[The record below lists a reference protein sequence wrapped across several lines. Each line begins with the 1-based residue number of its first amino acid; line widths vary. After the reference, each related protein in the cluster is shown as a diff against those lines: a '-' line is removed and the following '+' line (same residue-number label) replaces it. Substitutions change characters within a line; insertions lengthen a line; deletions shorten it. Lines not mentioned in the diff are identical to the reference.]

1 MNTTGKTLTALI
13 LLVSILGV
21 GWWAV
26 QKRALLPG
34 LPSLMSTPDATVAP
48 DASADTARQDGLR
61 LKDGSPDLLL
71 VAEIEASV
79 QWVSE
84 VLAATGNISS
94 AVSMLNV
101 LERRIARLD
110 PQGKTA
116 ALKRAIVA
124 DRESLQAAM
133 ADSPVAV
140 AAKIDQL
147 VLEIDRLPLVS
158 SAPPAGKPAKLAT
171 PSANPSATPGNQSTA
186 VTQGNTNQGN
196 TNQGNTN
203 GSAAQSQPQSQP
215 QPQPEPQSLWAAFWS
230 DMKSRLFD
238 VVQIRKVDNPD
249 AFFMTPEQAALVAE
263 RLRLRLLSA
272 RTALLTRQEALFTQ
286 DMLVAEKILNQV
298 FDAAAPEVIATKAA
312 LLSIKSAGL
321 AFKTPALTQT
331 TAELSRLKPAA
342 GVPATK
348 ATTS

>member
-26 QKRALLPG
+26 QKRPLLPG
-34 LPSLMSTPDATVAP
+34 LPSLMSTPDTTVAP
-48 DASADTARQDGLR
+48 DASADTARQDPLR
-61 LKDGSPDLLL
+61 LNDGSTDLLL

-79 QWVSE
+79 QWISE

-101 LERRIARLD
+101 LEHRMARLD
-110 PQGKTA
+110 SQGRLA

-133 ADSPVAV
+133 PDSPMVI

-158 SAPPAGKPAKLAT
+158 SAPPAGKPAE
-171 PSANPSATPGNQSTA
+171 P
-186 VTQGNTNQGN
+186 
-196 TNQGNTN
+196 
-203 GSAAQSQPQSQP
+203 QPQSQS
-215 QPQPEPQSLWAAFWS
+215 QPEPQSLWAAFWS

-286 DMLVAEKILNQV
+286 DMQVAEKILNQV
-298 FDAAAPEVIATKAA
+298 FDATAPEVIATKAA

-331 TAELSRLKPAA
+331 TAELGRLK
-342 GVPATK
+342 PATK
-348 ATTS
+348 ATTP

>member
-26 QKRALLPG
+26 QKRPLLPG
-34 LPSLMSTPDATVAP
+34 LPSLMSTPDTTVAP
-48 DASADTARQDGLR
+48 DASADTARQDPLR
-61 LKDGSPDLLL
+61 LNDGSTDLLL

-79 QWVSE
+79 QWISE

-101 LERRIARLD
+101 LEHRMARLD
-110 PQGKTA
+110 SQGRLA

-133 ADSPVAV
+133 PDSPMVI

-158 SAPPAGKPAKLAT
+158 SAPPAGKPAE
-171 PSANPSATPGNQSTA
+171 P
-186 VTQGNTNQGN
+186 
-196 TNQGNTN
+196 
-203 GSAAQSQPQSQP
+203 QPQSQS
-215 QPQPEPQSLWAAFWS
+215 QPEPQSLWAAFWS

-298 FDAAAPEVIATKAA
+298 FDATAPEVIATKAA

-331 TAELSRLKPAA
+331 TAELGRLK
-342 GVPATK
+342 PATK
-348 ATTS
+348 ATTP

>member
-1 MNTTGKTLTALI
+1 MNNTGKTFTALI

-26 QKRALLPG
+26 QKRPLLSG
-34 LPSLMSTPDATVAP
+34 LPSLMSTPDTTVAP
-48 DASADTARQDGLR
+48 DASADTARQDPLR
-61 LKDGSPDLLL
+61 LNDSSTDLLL

-79 QWVSE
+79 QWISE

-101 LERRIARLD
+101 LEHRMARLD
-110 PQGKTA
+110 PQGRLA

-133 ADSPVAV
+133 PDSPMVI

-186 VTQGNTNQGN
+186 VTQGNANQGN

-203 GSAAQSQPQSQP
+203 GGAAQPQP
-215 QPQPEPQSLWAAFWS
+215 QPQPEPQSLWVAFWS
-230 DMKSRLFD
+230 DMKNRLFD

-272 RTALLTRQEALFTQ
+272 RTALLTRQEDLFTQ

-298 FDAAAPEVIATKAA
+298 FDAAAPEVIATKSA

-321 AFKTPALTQT
+321 AFKTPVLTQT
-331 TAELSRLKPAA
+331 AAELRRLKPAS
-342 GVPATK
+342 GVPANK
-348 ATTS
+348 ATTQ

>member
-26 QKRALLPG
+26 QKRPLLPG
-34 LPSLMSTPDATVAP
+34 LPSLMSTPDTTVAP
-48 DASADTARQDGLR
+48 DASADTARQDPLR
-61 LKDGSPDLLL
+61 LNDGSTDLLL

-79 QWVSE
+79 QWISE

-101 LERRIARLD
+101 LEHRMARLD
-110 PQGKTA
+110 SQGRLA

-133 ADSPVAV
+133 PDSPMVI

-158 SAPPAGKPAKLAT
+158 SAPPAGKPAE
-171 PSANPSATPGNQSTA
+171 P
-186 VTQGNTNQGN
+186 
-196 TNQGNTN
+196 
-203 GSAAQSQPQSQP
+203 QPQSQS
-215 QPQPEPQSLWAAFWS
+215 QPEPQSLWAAFWS
-230 DMKSRLFD
+230 DMKNRLFD

-298 FDAAAPEVIATKAA
+298 FDATAPEVIATKAA

-331 TAELSRLKPAA
+331 TAELGRLK
-342 GVPATK
+342 PATK
-348 ATTS
+348 ATTP

>member
-1 MNTTGKTLTALI
+1 MNTTGKTFTALI

-26 QKRALLPG
+26 QKRPLLSG
-34 LPSLMSTPDATVAP
+34 LPSLMSTPDTTVAP
-48 DASADTARQDGLR
+48 DASADTARQDPLR
-61 LKDGSPDLLL
+61 LNDSSTDLLL

-79 QWVSE
+79 QWISE

-101 LERRIARLD
+101 LEHRMARLD
-110 PQGKTA
+110 SQGRLA

-133 ADSPVAV
+133 PDSPMVI

-196 TNQGNTN
+196 TN
-203 GSAAQSQPQSQP
+203 GSAAQSQL
-215 QPQPEPQSLWAAFWS
+215 EPQSLWAAFWS

-298 FDAAAPEVIATKAA
+298 FDATAPEVIATKAA

-342 GVPATK
+342 GVPANK
-348 ATTS
+348 ATTP

>member
-1 MNTTGKTLTALI
+1 MNTTGKTFTALI

-26 QKRALLPG
+26 QKRPLLSG
-34 LPSLMSTPDATVAP
+34 LPSLMSTPDTTVAP
-48 DASADTARQDGLR
+48 DASADTARQDPLR
-61 LKDGSPDLLL
+61 LNDSSTDLLL

-79 QWVSE
+79 QWISE

-101 LERRIARLD
+101 LEHRMARLD
-110 PQGKTA
+110 PQGRLA

-133 ADSPVAV
+133 PDSPMVI

-158 SAPPAGKPAKLAT
+158 SAPPAGKPAE
-171 PSANPSATPGNQSTA
+171 P
-186 VTQGNTNQGN
+186 
-196 TNQGNTN
+196 
-203 GSAAQSQPQSQP
+203 QPQS
-215 QPQPEPQSLWAAFWS
+215 QPEPQSLWAAFWS

-298 FDAAAPEVIATKAA
+298 FDATAPEVIATKAA

-342 GVPATK
+342 GVPANK
-348 ATTS
+348 ATTP